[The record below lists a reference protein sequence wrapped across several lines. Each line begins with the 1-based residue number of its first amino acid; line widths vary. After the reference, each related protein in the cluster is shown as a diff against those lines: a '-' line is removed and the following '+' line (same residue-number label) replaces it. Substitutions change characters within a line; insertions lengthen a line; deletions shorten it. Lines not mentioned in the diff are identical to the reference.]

1 MEKYIRSKTS
11 FMLGLVTGIAI
22 VSTVGFLVFLG
33 GYAKKEFGSGKVNDD
48 TQVAEAVDDNNAA
61 DDQPAQPSEDS
72 GENAAPVDVK
82 VAKTDHIRGNKNAPI
97 TIVEFSDIQCPF
109 CSRYHDT
116 MTEVMKNY
124 PDKVRWVF
132 KHFPLDSIH
141 PYARKA
147 AEATECAGE
156 QNKFWEYTDNLY
168 ANQDKLNNEYLS
180 TAAATVGLDVKK
192 FDSCLSS
199 GKMADKV
206 NEDFKYGQTLGVRGT
221 PGSFINGKSIPGAVP
236 FSTVDGMIK
245 AELNK

>member
-11 FMLGLVTGIAI
+11 FMLGLASGIAI
-22 VSTVGFLVFLG
+22 ISTVGFLVFLG
-33 GYAKKEFGSGKVNDD
+33 GYAKKEFGADKPADNEFADV
-48 TQVAEAVDDNNAA
+48 VDNN
-61 DDQPAQPSEDS
+61 DQPSEPTDEPADEPADT
-72 GENAAPVDVK
+72 GKPVDVK
-82 VAKTDHIRGNKNAPI
+82 VASTDHIRGDKNAPI

-109 CSRYHDT
+109 CSRFHDT
-116 MTEVMKNY
+116 MNEVMKNY

-156 QNKFWEYTDNLY
+156 QNKFWEYTDKLY
-168 ANQDKLNNEYLS
+168 ANQDKLNNEYFA
-180 TAAATVGLDVKK
+180 TAAKEVGLDSKK

-206 NEDFKYGQTLGVRGT
+206 DADFKYGQTLGVRGT

-236 FSTVDGMIK
+236 FSQVESMIK
-245 AELNK
+245 AELQ